1 MGREPTWALWE
12 NRLVRVV
19 GLDACPSG
27 WIAVVLTERATSA
40 HFLSDVSEVTQLGF
54 FDVIGIDIP
63 IGFPE
68 SGYRVCDA
76 LGKALLG
83 PRASTLFPVPV
94 REALAA
100 STHEEATA
108 LARERSGAGLSRQS
122 YGLRAKIFEV
132 DEWLTNAPSPVY
144 EVHPELSF
152 LQLTGRVLDSKKT
165 WAGLVDRQTALHKV
179 GIDLTT
185 IDPLV
190 GRRAQPDD
198 VVDAGVVAWTARR
211 LGSGEAT
218 SLGTPPAP
226 SIWR

>member
-1 MGREPTWALWE
+1 M
-12 NRLVRVV
+12 RVV

-40 HFLSDVSEVTQLGF
+40 HFLPHVSELALLGS
-54 FDVIGIDIP
+54 FDVIGIDMP

-68 SGYRVCDA
+68 SGYRACDA

-83 PRASTLFPVPV
+83 PRGSTLFPVPV

-100 STHEEATA
+100 PTHEEATA

-132 DEWLTNAPSPVY
+132 DEWISTAPAPVY

-165 WAGLVDRQTALHKV
+165 WAGMVDRQKALHGV
-179 GIDLTT
+179 GIDLST
-185 IDPLV
+185 IDHSV

-211 LGSGEAT
+211 IASGKA
-218 SLGTPPAP
+218 SPVGTPPDP

>member
-1 MGREPTWALWE
+1 
-12 NRLVRVV
+12 VRVV

-40 HFLSDVSEVTQLGF
+40 HFLSHVSELALLGS

-68 SGYRVCDA
+68 SGYRECDA

-83 PRASTLFPVPV
+83 PRGSTLFPVPV

-100 STHEEATA
+100 PTHEQATA
-108 LARERSGAGLSRQS
+108 LARECSGAGLSRQS

-132 DEWLTNAPSPVY
+132 DEWIASAPAPVY

-165 WAGLVDRQTALHKV
+165 WAGMVDRQAALRGA

-185 IDPLV
+185 VDPSV

-211 LGSGEAT
+211 IGNGEAT
-218 SLGTPPAP
+218 SLGTRPAP